1 MSFSGTNIYA
11 QSKDLIKSTFDGVLL
26 YLLGNWAGTYTPKHE
41 YLNDEVI
48 ITTEESVSDIL

>member
-11 QSKDLIKSTFDGVLL
+11 QSKDLIKSTFDEVLFL
-26 YLLGNWAGTYTPKHE
+26 LLGQRAGTYAPNYE